1 MATIK
6 TIFGFLFKTIGVTL
20 KIAGAICLSATKIM
34 LVLTFAA
41 FKIVFSLI
49 RIAEYN

>member
-6 TIFGFLFKTIGVTL
+6 TALAFLFKTIGITL
-20 KIAGAICLSATKIM
+20 KIAGVICLSATKIM
-34 LVLTFAA
+34 LMFTFVV

>member
-1 MATIK
+1 MAAIK
-6 TIFGFLFKTIGVTL
+6 TVLGFLFKTFGITL
-20 KIAGAICLSATKIM
+20 KIAGAICLSTTKIM
-34 LVLTFAA
+34 LMLTFAV